1 MLTTK
6 FNSISPIELL
16 EIISSYDI
24 QDEIKL
30 SHIQNLKTHI
40 KKDTIDLRNV
50 PIYLQI
56 ITKGLEITRL
66 NISSVSFNSLS
77 YLIKRISVQDKSGN
91 ILKRRMLLILPILIN
106 KLGNASSPAGTNL
119 AKKSLEDYWLSSP
132 IEVEDALTEIAL
144 KTQIL
149 KLPLKPSIG

>member
-1 MLTTK
+1 
-6 FNSISPIELL
+6 
-16 EIISSYDI
+16 
-24 QDEIKL
+24 
-30 SHIQNLKTHI
+30 
-40 KKDTIDLRNV
+40 
-50 PIYLQI
+50 
-56 ITKGLEITRL
+56 
-66 NISSVSFNSLS
+66 
-77 YLIKRISVQDKSGN
+77 
-91 ILKRRMLLILPILIN
+91 MLLILPILIN

>member
-91 ILKRRMLLILPILIN
+91 ILK
-106 KLGNASSPAGTNL
+106 
-119 AKKSLEDYWLSSP
+119 E
-132 IEVEDALTEIAL
+132 ECF
-144 KTQIL
+144 
-149 KLPLKPSIG
+149 